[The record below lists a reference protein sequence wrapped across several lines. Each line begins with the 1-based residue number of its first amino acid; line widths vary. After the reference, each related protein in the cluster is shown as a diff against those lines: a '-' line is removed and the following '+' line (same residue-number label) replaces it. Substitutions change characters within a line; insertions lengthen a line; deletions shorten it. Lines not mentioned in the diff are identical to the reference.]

1 MNYEF
6 GRESGFIN
14 SQPSLAECL
23 TSLTNPVG
31 DAFQSSSIKS
41 PALSRSTLIPP
52 PSFEHTI
59 PGLSA
64 GIHPR
69 HSRAKQQ
76 ALRGC
81 SPLRAASLPPEYPWM
96 KEKKSIKKNQT
107 TTAAAAAA
115 SSSASAAATT
125 TDSSP
130 LYFSPQGSPEVPE
143 VVVGGGGASR
153 RLRTAYTNTQLLE
166 LEKEFH
172 FNKYLC
178 RPRRVEIAALL
189 DLTEKQVKVWF
200 QNRRMKHKRQTHCK
214 ENRDSEGKY
223 ACLMDD
229 GPEED
234 EEFEPEAESGAGG
247 TLLERERYFPQN
259 TLTSQQCQ
267 NGNNGDSLSPTAA
280 HLSSYEK
287 NLKHFPN
294 PAPTVPTCAST
305 IGPDNECSPGLDV
318 SLQDFHVFSSSSSFS
333 PSLSDSTQS
342 PLHLSS
348 ETFDLFSETLT
359 TIDLQNLSY

>member
-41 PALSRSTLIPP
+41 LALSQSTLIPP
-52 PSFEHTI
+52 PFEQTI
-59 PGLSA
+59 PGLNP
-64 GIHPR
+64 GTHPR
-69 HSRAKQQ
+69 HSRSKQ

-81 SPLRAASLPPEYPWM
+81 SPLQAASLPPEYPWM
-96 KEKKSIKKNQT
+96 KEKKSIKRDQAAAA
-107 TTAAAAAA
+107 TAAAAAA
-115 SSSASAAATT
+115 SSAT
-125 TDSSP
+125 P
-130 LYFSPQGSPEVPE
+130 AILGSPEVPE
-143 VVVGGGGASR
+143 GGVGGGGTSR

-223 ACLMDD
+223 ACLDD
-229 GPEED
+229 GPED
-234 EEFEPEAESGAGG
+234 EFEQEADSSSAAG
-247 TLLERERYFPQN
+247 TLLERERYFHQN

-267 NGNNGDSLSPTAA
+267 SGHNGDNQSPTVAP
-280 HLSSYEK
+280 LSSNEK
-287 NLKHFPN
+287 NPKHFPN
-294 PAPTVPTCAST
+294 AAPTVPMCVST
-305 IGPDNECSPGLDV
+305 IGPDNDNSPGLDV
-318 SLQDFHVFSSSSSFS
+318 SLQDFQVFSSSSSFS
-333 PSLSDSTQS
+333 PSLSDSAES
-342 PLHLSS
+342 PLPLSS

>member
-23 TSLTNPVG
+23 TSLTNP
-31 DAFQSSSIKS
+31 
-41 PALSRSTLIPP
+41 
-52 PSFEHTI
+52 TI
-59 PGLSA
+59 PGLNP

-69 HSRAKQQ
+69 HSRSKQ

-81 SPLRAASLPPEYPWM
+81 SPLQAASLPPEYPWM
-96 KEKKSIKKNQT
+96 KEKKSTKRNQ
-107 TTAAAAAA
+107 TAAAAAA
-115 SSSASAAATT
+115 AAATT

-130 LYFSPQGSPEVPE
+130 LYFSPQGSPEVPDGG
-143 VVVGGGGASR
+143 VGGGGASR

-214 ENRDSEGKY
+214 ENRDSEGIY
-223 ACLMDD
+223 ACLDD
-229 GPEED
+229 GPED
-234 EEFEPEAESGAGG
+234 EFEQEADSSVAG
-247 TLLERERYFPQN
+247 TLLERERYFHQN

-267 NGNNGDSLSPTAA
+267 NGHNGENQSPAVTP
-280 HLSSYEK
+280 LNSNEK

-294 PAPTVPTCAST
+294 QAPTVPICVST
-305 IGPDNECSPGLDV
+305 IGPDNDNSPSLDV

-333 PSLSDSTQS
+333 PSLSDSTES
-342 PLHLSS
+342 PLPLSS

>member
-23 TSLTNPVG
+23 TSLPNP
-31 DAFQSSSIKS
+31 
-41 PALSRSTLIPP
+41 
-52 PSFEHTI
+52 TI
-59 PGLSA
+59 PGLSP
-64 GIHPR
+64 GVHPR
-69 HSRAKQQ
+69 HSRAKQ

-81 SPLRAASLPPEYPWM
+81 SPLQAASLPPEYPWM
-96 KEKKSIKKNQT
+96 KEKKSIKRSHHT
-107 TTAAAAAA
+107 SAAAAAAA
-115 SSSASAAATT
+115 SAAASTAT
-125 TDSSP
+125 SESSP
-130 LYFSPQGSPEVPE
+130 LYFSPQGSPEVPDDGAG
-143 VVVGGGGASR
+143 VGGTSR

-214 ENRDSEGKY
+214 ENRDSDGKY
-223 ACLMDD
+223 ACVDD
-229 GPEED
+229 GPED
-234 EEFEPEAESGAGG
+234 EFEQEVDSSVSG
-247 TLLERERYFPQN
+247 TLLERERYFQHN
-259 TLTSQQCQ
+259 ALASQQCQ
-267 NGNNGDSLSPTAA
+267 NGHNAENQ
-280 HLSSYEK
+280 SSTVAPLNSNDK

-294 PAPTVPTCAST
+294 PAPTVPICVST
-305 IGPDNECSPGLDV
+305 IGPDNDISTGLDV
-318 SLQDFHVFSSSSSFS
+318 SLQDFHVFSSSASFS
-333 PSLSDSTQS
+333 PSLSDSTES
-342 PLHLSS
+342 PLPLSS

>member
-41 PALSRSTLIPP
+41 SELSHSTLIPP
-52 PSFEHTI
+52 PFEQTI
-59 PGLSA
+59 PSLNPA
-64 GIHPR
+64 IHPR
-69 HSRAKQQ
+69 HSRSKQ

-81 SPLRAASLPPEYPWM
+81 SPLQAASLPPEYPWM
-96 KEKKSIKKNQT
+96 KEKKSIKRHQ
-107 TTAAAAAA
+107 AAAAAA
-115 SSSASAAATT
+115 SSASATT
-125 TDSSP
+125 ADSSP
-130 LYFSPQGSPEVPE
+130 LYFSPQGSPEFPE
-143 VVVGGGGASR
+143 GGDGGGGASR

-223 ACLMDD
+223 ACLDD
-229 GPEED
+229 GPED
-234 EEFEPEAESGAGG
+234 EFEQEADSSVAG
-247 TLLERERYFPQN
+247 TLLERERYFHQN
-259 TLTSQQCQ
+259 TLTSQHCH
-267 NGNNGDSLSPTAA
+267 NGHNGESHSPTVTP
-280 HLSSYEK
+280 LNSNEK

-294 PAPTVPTCAST
+294 PAPTVPICVST
-305 IGPDNECSPGLDV
+305 IGPDNDNSTSLDV

-333 PSLSDSTQS
+333 PSLSDSAQS
-342 PLHLSS
+342 PLPLSS

>member
-41 PALSRSTLIPP
+41 SALSQSTLIPP
-52 PSFEHTI
+52 PFEQTI
-59 PGLSA
+59 PGLNP
-64 GIHPR
+64 GTHPR
-69 HSRAKQQ
+69 HSRSKQ

-81 SPLRAASLPPEYPWM
+81 SPLQAASLPPEYPWM
-96 KEKKSIKKNQT
+96 KEKKSIKRNQ
-107 TTAAAAAA
+107 TAAAA
-115 SSSASAAATT
+115 SATPA
-125 TDSSP
+125 DSSP

-143 VVVGGGGASR
+143 GGGGASR

-223 ACLMDD
+223 ACLDD
-229 GPEED
+229 GPED
-234 EEFEPEAESGAGG
+234 EFEQEADSGSVAG
-247 TLLERERYFPQN
+247 TLLERERYFHQN

-267 NGNNGDSLSPTAA
+267 SGHNGDNQSPTVAP
-280 HLSSYEK
+280 LSSNEK
-287 NLKHFPN
+287 NLKHLPQ
-294 PAPTVPTCAST
+294 PAPTVPMCVST
-305 IGPDNECSPGLDV
+305 IGPDNAHSPGLDA
-318 SLQDFHVFSSSSSFS
+318 SLQDFQAFSSSSSFS
-333 PSLSDSTQS
+333 PSLSDSTES
-342 PLHLSS
+342 PLPLSS

>member
-41 PALSRSTLIPP
+41 SALSLSTLIPP
-52 PSFEHTI
+52 PFEQTI
-59 PGLSA
+59 PGLNP
-64 GIHPR
+64 GVHPR
-69 HSRAKQQ
+69 NSRSKQ
-76 ALRGC
+76 ALKGC
-81 SPLRAASLPPEYPWM
+81 SPLQAASLPPEYPWM

-107 TTAAAAAA
+107 AASASTSTTAA
-115 SSSASAAATT
+115 AAATT

-130 LYFSPQGSPEVPE
+130 LYFSPQETPESGA
-143 VVVGGGGASR
+143 GGGGASR

-223 ACLMDD
+223 ACLDD
-229 GPEED
+229 GPED
-234 EEFEPEAESGAGG
+234 EFEQAVDDSLSG
-247 TLLERERYFPQN
+247 TLLERERYFHQN
-259 TLTSQQCQ
+259 TLTSQPCQ
-267 NGNNGDSLSPTAA
+267 NGYNGDNQSPTGMS
-280 HLSSYEK
+280 LNSNEK
-287 NLKHFPN
+287 NLKHFTHS
-294 PAPTVPTCAST
+294 APTAPICVST
-305 IGPDNECSPGLDV
+305 IGPDNDHSPGLDV
-318 SLQDFHVFSSSSSFS
+318 SLQDFQVFSSSSSFS
-333 PSLSDSTQS
+333 PSLSDSAES
-342 PLHLSS
+342 PLPLSS